1 MLGCWLLSTASL
13 LPSHK
18 LFHRSCD
25 SRKYTYFF
33 PTYLLIPPKP
43 GTAFQYA
50 YEQYTRSM
58 QGVEPLDSS
67 VHPFWSAGNSRS
79 SSTTDDLVRKR
90 SWRISTEQVE
100 VIRQAAKKFE
110 GTHNFHNFTV
120 GREFGERSNQRHM
133 WKLEVGLRARGWL
146 PLRVSSW

>member
-1 MLGCWLLSTASL
+1 MLGCWLSSIVSL
-13 LPSHK
+13 IPSYE

-43 GTAFQYA
+43 GTAFQRA
-50 YEQYTRSM
+50 YEQHLQSM
-58 QGVEPLDSS
+58 QGVDPLDTST
-67 VHPFWSAGNSRS
+67 HPFWSVTDSDS
-79 SSTTDDLVRKR
+79 SSSVDDLERKR

-100 VIRQAAKKFE
+100 AIRRAAKKFE

-120 GREFGERSNQRHM
+120 GREFGDRSTQRHM
-133 WKLEVGLRARGWL
+133 WKLEVGLRAY
-146 PLRVSSW
+146 S